1 MRSCLHLKRLT
12 NCLLQREVKTNAKTA
27 ERFSKT
33 KVIRM
38 NNQIWRIPKIL
49 YRRKE
54 FELCSDRKLSM
65 VQMRFYNTRNRL

>member
-1 MRSCLHLKRLT
+1 MRSCLHLKGLT

-38 NNQIWRIPKIL
+38 TNQIRKIWRIPKMFA
-49 YRRKE
+49 E
-54 FELCSDRKLSM
+54 
-65 VQMRFYNTRNRL
+65 